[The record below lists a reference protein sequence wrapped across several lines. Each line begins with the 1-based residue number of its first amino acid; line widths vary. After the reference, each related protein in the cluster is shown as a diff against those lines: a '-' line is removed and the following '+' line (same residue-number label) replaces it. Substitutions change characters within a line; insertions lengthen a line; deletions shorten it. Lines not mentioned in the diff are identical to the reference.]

1 MDIGEKKITCIPAKT
16 TAAYLDNI
24 YAIKPK
30 KKRVAAYCRVS
41 TELEAQESSFEFQ
54 VEYYTNKII
63 SNPEWELVGVFADEG
78 ISGTQTKKRT
88 EFLKLMQLC
97 DAGKVDLILVKSVS
111 RFARNTL
118 DSLEHVRKLKQ
129 KGIAVIFEEE
139 GINSLD
145 VKNELILTLYSS
157 FAQAESES
165 ISGNVTWAIRNGFK
179 EGKVR
184 MSCNNIMGYTM
195 GDNREWLINPEKAR
209 VIKLIDM
216 AFLSGMSIGMI
227 KKMLEAN
234 EIKTPKGKDQWHT
247 STIMRILQSE
257 KYLGDVLLQKTFTTD
272 ILTHS
277 TKKNEGEL
285 PQYYVKDHHEA
296 IRSREIGYL
305 IQAEFAKRNQTKNM
319 DTTKG
324 LKKGKYS
331 AQYALTEKVVCGE
344 CGTPYRRVTWTMRN
358 KEKKIVWR
366 CISRLKDGKKYCKH
380 SPTIEESVLQAAIVK
395 AINEYISSKE
405 EMRNLLK
412 ESLDA
417 TAKTV
422 PPDDSDEIENRIATL
437 EQSVLNL
444 AELLSMSS
452 AELDYFDK
460 KLKEIENELTE
471 LYGRKQHIAN
481 LGQLNS
487 DFTNVDQELSEYI
500 DEMNLDMNQYND
512 LLVRKI
518 VQRITILQQDKIEVV
533 FVGGY
538 MVSL

>member
-1 MDIGEKKITCIPAKT
+1 
-16 TAAYLDNI
+16 
-24 YAIKPK
+24 
-30 KKRVAAYCRVS
+30 
-41 TELEAQESSFEFQ
+41 
-54 VEYYTNKII
+54 
-63 SNPEWELVGVFADEG
+63 
-78 ISGTQTKKRT
+78 
-88 EFLKLMQLC
+88 MQLC

-129 KGIAVIFEEE
+129 KGIAVVFEEE

-195 GDNREWLINPEKAR
+195 GDNREWLINPEEAR

-305 IQAEFAKRNQTKNM
+305 IQAEFARRNQTKNM

-324 LKKGKYS
+324 IKKGKYS

-380 SPTIEESVLQAAIVK
+380 SPTIEESVLQAVIVK

-471 LYGRKQHIAN
+471 LYGQKQHSMN

-487 DFTNVDQELSEYI
+487 DFTNVDQELLEYI
-500 DEMNLDMNQYND
+500 DEMNMDMNQYND

-518 VQRITILQQDKIEVV
+518 VQRITILQQDKIEIM
-533 FVGGY
+533 FVSGDQK
-538 MVSL
+538 MFQR

>member
-63 SNPEWELVGVFADEG
+63 SNPEWELVGIFADEG

-97 DAGKVDLILVKSVS
+97 DAGKVDMILVKSVS

-129 KGIAVIFEEE
+129 KGIAVVFEEE

-165 ISGNVTWAIRNGFK
+165 ISGNITWAIRNGFK

-195 GDNREWLINPEKAR
+195 GDNREWLINPEEAR

-234 EIKTPKGKDQWHT
+234 GIKTPKGKGQWNT
-247 STIMRILQSE
+247 STIMRMLQSE

-305 IQAEFAKRNQTKNM
+305 IQAEFARRNQTKNM

-324 LKKGKYS
+324 IKKGKYS

-380 SPTIEESVLQAAIVK
+380 SPTIEEGALHAAIVK

-422 PPDDSDEIENRIATL
+422 PADDSDEIEKRIATL

-471 LYGRKQHIAN
+471 LYGRKQHIVN
-481 LGQLNS
+481 LEQLNS
-487 DFTNVDQELSEYI
+487 DFTNVDQELLEYI

-518 VQRITILQQDKIEVV
+518 VQRVTILQQDKIEVV
-533 FVGGY
+533 FADGY
-538 MVSL
+538 IFA